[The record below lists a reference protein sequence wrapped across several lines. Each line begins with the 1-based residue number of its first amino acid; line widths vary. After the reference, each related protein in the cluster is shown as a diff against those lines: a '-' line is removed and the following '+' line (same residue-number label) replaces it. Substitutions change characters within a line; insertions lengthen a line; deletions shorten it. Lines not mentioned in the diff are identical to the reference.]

1 MRTRRNPRTEPRP
14 ATESRELRIV
24 PVRPELR
31 EAGAGGGGDDSTI
44 PFRGSAIVYDEWT
57 EIADWWFG
65 SFRERFAAGA
75 VTESIAADDIRLL
88 TNHDPNLV
96 LARRRGDASDTLRLT
111 DTPTAL
117 VVEAELA
124 PTSYG
129 RDLAISL
136 ARGDVSGMSFAFEVL
151 GETWDERPDG
161 MWLRTVTKA
170 RLFDVSIVTY
180 PAYPQTDAG
189 LRSLL
194 ARVPAIRA
202 GRRNSAADEEVIRA
216 AVEALRAHA
225 DELDGLIGEGT
236 DDADPPADEA
246 ETDRARAR
254 AQALRHTAIAARFG
268 LERAS

>member
-31 EAGAGGGGDDSTI
+31 EAGAGGGSDDTI

-65 SFRERFAAGA
+65 SFMERFAAGS
-75 VTESIAADDIRLL
+75 VTDTIAADDIRLL

-111 DTPTAL
+111 DTSTAL
-117 VVEAELA
+117 IVEAELA

-170 RLFDVSIVTY
+170 RLYDVSVVTY
-180 PAYPQTDAG
+180 PAYPQSDAG

-225 DELDGLIGEGT
+225 DELDGLIGATNE
-236 DDADPPADEA
+236 ADPPADEA

-268 LERAS
+268 LGRAS